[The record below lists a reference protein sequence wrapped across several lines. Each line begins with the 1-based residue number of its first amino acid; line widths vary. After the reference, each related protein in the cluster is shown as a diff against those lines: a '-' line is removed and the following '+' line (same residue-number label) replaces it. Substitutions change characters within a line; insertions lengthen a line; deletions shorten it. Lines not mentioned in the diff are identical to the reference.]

1 MLFAGDREVTWEN
14 FRCAEYVSDYIP
26 LREQS
31 PELLNRAGKG
41 AAGMV
46 DPIADMLTR
55 IRNAIMARHESVDIP
70 YSNIKFAISKI
81 LKEEGYIRNYKTFVD
96 ETRKKFLK
104 VYISYDENSKSVIT
118 GLQRVSKPGRR
129 VYVGADAISKLKT
142 QAERGCRFHI
152 ERTYD

>member
-1 MLFAGDREVTWEN
+1 
-14 FRCAEYVSDYIP
+14 
-26 LREQS
+26 
-31 PELLNRAGKG
+31 
-41 AAGMV
+41 MV

-70 YSNIKFAISKI
+70 YSNMKFGISKI

-129 VYVGADAISKLKT
+129 VYVGAGEISKLKHRLSMVILST
-142 QAERGCRFHI
+142 SKGLMTDRNASKNKVGGEPLLMVW
-152 ERTYD
+152 

>member
-1 MLFAGDREVTWEN
+1 
-14 FRCAEYVSDYIP
+14 
-26 LREQS
+26 
-31 PELLNRAGKG
+31 
-41 AAGMV
+41 MV

-55 IRNAIMARHESVDIP
+55 IRNAIMARHDSVDIP
-70 YSNIKFAISKI
+70 YSNIKFGISKI

-129 VYVGADAISKLKT
+129 VYVAADAISKLKHRLSVVVVST
-142 QAERGCRFHI
+142 SKGLMSDRNAFKNKVGGEPLLMVW
-152 ERTYD
+152 

>member
-1 MLFAGDREVTWEN
+1 
-14 FRCAEYVSDYIP
+14 
-26 LREQS
+26 
-31 PELLNRAGKG
+31 
-41 AAGMV
+41 MV

-70 YSNIKFAISKI
+70 YSNMKFGISKI

-118 GLQRVSKPGRR
+118 NLQRISKPGRR
-129 VYVGADAISKLKT
+129 VYVGASEISKLKHRLST
-142 QAERGCRFHI
+142 VIISTSKGLMADRNAFKNKVGGEPLLMVW
-152 ERTYD
+152 

>member
-1 MLFAGDREVTWEN
+1 
-14 FRCAEYVSDYIP
+14 
-26 LREQS
+26 
-31 PELLNRAGKG
+31 
-41 AAGMV
+41 MV

-70 YSNIKFAISKI
+70 YSNMKFGISKI
-81 LKEEGYIRNYKTFVD
+81 LKDEGYIRNYKTFVD

-129 VYVGADAISKLKT
+129 VYVGAREISKLKNKLSMVILST
-142 QAERGCRFHI
+142 SKGLMTDMNAFKNKVGGEPLLMVW
-152 ERTYD
+152 